1 MITAQVSDKG
11 QITIP
16 AAVRKELGL
25 KAKSRVEIEIRD
37 KTAVI
42 KPMLSILDLSG
53 ILHDRLKVKTLDW
66 QTERTEMEQI
76 VGEQVANEGL
86 D

>member
-16 AAVRKELGL
+16 ANVRKKLGL

-37 KTAVI
+37 NTAII
-42 KPMLSILDLSG
+42 KPMTSIMDLSG
-53 ILHDRLKVKTLDW
+53 ILHDRLKGMTLDW
-66 QTERTEMEQI
+66 ETERTEMERI
-76 VGEQVANEGL
+76 VGEQVAREGL

>member
-16 AAVRKELGL
+16 ASVRKRLGL

-37 KTAVI
+37 NTAVI
-42 KPMLSILDLSG
+42 KPIMSILDLSG
-53 ILHDRLKVKTLDW
+53 ILHDQLKGKTLDW
-66 QTERTEMEQI
+66 ETERSEMERM
-76 VGEQVANEGL
+76 VGEQVAREGL